1 MINWQ
6 GTVIS
11 QFNQSP
17 TLQSLLYAIDQ
28 WIDPTIDMEAFYQY
42 IWNVDSAEGYGL
54 DVWGRIVAVNRVL
67 HVQFPAL
74 YWGFDEAGV
83 FSAAPFN
90 TDMTAPPPA
99 DQGGGVFYKD
109 ERLTDN
115 QVLLDPEYRTLILA
129 KALFNITNGS
139 IPAMNQILVNLF
151 SAKGRA
157 YIVDNRDMSMTYV
170 FEFKPDPVDVA
181 IITQSGVMPKP
192 TGVSISYAF
201 NPISA
206 LPTHVGSL
214 IGGRGNVR
222 ADATRIWAPST
233 FGGVGS
239 VRATASVLVPV
250 RARIDGAGEARGNAG
265 RVLLMGTTTTFS
277 GVGSVGANP
286 DRTHP

>member
-6 GTVIS
+6 GTAIS
-11 QFNQSP
+11 QYNQSP

-222 ADATRIWAPST
+222 ADATLIWAPST

-239 VRATASVLVPV
+239 VRAAASVLVPV

-286 DRTHP
+286 ERTHP